1 MQYIQHLEAYQES
14 LPSAVT
20 LGKFDSLHKGHQKLL
35 NCVCELTH
43 SKVKSVVFAID
54 MRGFKKRNHL
64 PIEQL
69 LLNSERKQC
78 LDGLVDYLVECP
90 LTTSF
95 QQLSPEEFIEKIL
108 VNTLHAKYVV
118 VGSDYRFGYQA
129 KGDIETLKTYAHKFQ
144 YHVIVIEKETY
155 KGREISSTY
164 IKELLQKGDC
174 HIAHQLL
181 GYPYSFRGE
190 VIHGR
195 KLGRTIGFPT
205 MNVIPEHEK
214 LIPARGVYLCKIML
228 DGQMQYGICN
238 IGNNPTVDDQEN
250 IKLEVHA
257 FQLQEE
263 VYGKQIKV
271 SLLEFIR
278 PETKFNTIDQLKDQ
292 ITADILVAK
301 KYIYN

>member
-1 MQYIQHLEAYQES
+1 MQYIQHLEDYNEPLQ
-14 LPSAVT
+14 SAVT

-35 NCVCELTH
+35 RKVCEL
-43 SKVKSVVFAID
+43 SDSQVKSVVFAID
-54 MRGFKKRNHL
+54 MRSFKERNHL

-69 LLNSERKQC
+69 LLNKERKEH
-78 LDGLVDYLVECP
+78 LEGIVDYLVECP

-95 QQLSPEEFIEKIL
+95 QQLSPEEFIETIL
-108 VNTLHAKYVV
+108 VQTLHARYVV

-129 KGDIETLKTYAHKFQ
+129 KGNIETLKAYAKQFQ
-144 YHVIVIEKETY
+144 YEVIVIEKETY

-164 IKELLQKGDC
+164 IKELLQQGDV
-174 HIAHQLL
+174 HTVNALL
-181 GYPYSFRGE
+181 GYAYTFQGE
-190 VIHGR
+190 VIHGK

-205 MNVIPEHEK
+205 MNIVPEHGK
-214 LIPARGVYLCKIML
+214 LIPARGVYWCQVEI
-228 DGQMQYGICN
+228 DGMKQYGICN
-238 IGNNPTVDDQEN
+238 IGNNPTIATGQH

-257 FQLQEE
+257 FELEEE

-278 PETKFNTIDQLKDQ
+278 PEKKFNTIEELKEQ
-292 ITADILVAK
+292 ITTDTAVAK